1 MGVVSLRRFFVSDDI
16 LANSVPEIIGNDARH
31 IAQVLRMRPGEVV
44 ELFDGSGWVYQ
55 ARLETVRP
63 QRVQVRVSGRYPSP
77 CESPL
82 TLAVATAYLKDK
94 KMDILARALTELGV
108 HRWLP
113 FFAKRSVPSPAPSRL
128 SARHQRWQRKSLEA
142 VKQCERGRPMEIEV
156 FQNLDDLLV
165 AAQAYDLKLIFWE
178 RGGSDQRLSRNEPA
192 QEPASAFLLLGPEGG
207 FDPQETAAAASAGFV
222 SVSLG
227 PRILRAET
235 AVLSACTLVQH
246 RYGDLGKIA

>member
-1 MGVVSLRRFFVSDDI
+1 MGVVSLRRFFVTADVI
-16 LANSVPEIIGNDARH
+16 ANSVPEIIGNDARH
-31 IAQVLRMRPGEVV
+31 IAQVLRMRPGDLV
-44 ELFDGSGWVYQ
+44 ELFDGSGRLYQ
-55 ARLETVRP
+55 ARLEAVHP
-63 QRVQVRVSGRYPSP
+63 QRVQVTISGHYPSP

-94 KMDILARALTELGV
+94 KMDTLARTLTELGA

-113 FFAKRSVPSPAPSRL
+113 FFAKRSVPSPAPNRL
-128 SARHQRWQRKSLEA
+128 TARQQRWQRKSLEA

-156 FQNLDDLLV
+156 FKNLDALLV
-165 AAQAYDLKLIFWE
+165 AAQPYDLKLIFWA
-178 RGGSDQRLSRNEPA
+178 RGGSDQRLSRCRPA
-192 QEPASAFLLLGPEGG
+192 QGPASAFLLLGPEGG